1 MELIRVE
8 EPAKEV
14 AYHYTANESIRF
26 ELVEYYILAL
36 LLITSGPG
44 EITLSLSSL
53 KWLSL
58 YRDLVKPALAFR
70 CTCVNPGI

>member
-26 ELVEYYILAL
+26 ELVEYHILAL
-36 LLITSGPG
+36 LLIQVAQGK
-44 EITLSLSSL
+44 SL
-53 KWLSL
+53 
-58 YRDLVKPALAFR
+58 
-70 CTCVNPGI
+70 